1 MFTGLIREI
10 GTLVRRGDG
19 ALVIACPGLRPGIA
33 IGDSIAVCGVCL
45 TARALT
51 ADGFEADVSPET
63 LSRSTLAKLRPGS
76 RINLEPALAV
86 GERLGGHIVQGHVDG
101 VGTCAAIRPSGEG
114 YEVRFNMPAA
124 LSKYVAAKGSIAVD
138 GVSLT
143 VTSLDSGSFAVAV
156 IPHTWSG
163 TTLQFLRAG
172 DAVNLEVD
180 ILAKYVERL
189 LDRDA
194 GRPPLTEA
202 FLRDHGFAI

>member
-10 GTLVRRGDG
+10 GTLVRRGEG
-19 ALVIACPGLRPGIA
+19 ALVIACPGLRPVIA
-33 IGDSIAVCGVCL
+33 VGDSIAVNGVCL
-45 TARALT
+45 TARALS

-63 LSRSTLAKLRPGS
+63 FARSTLGGLRPGS

-101 VGTCAAIRPSGEG
+101 VGSCAAIRSSGEG
-114 YEVRFNMPAA
+114 FEVRFNLPAP
-124 LSKYVAAKGSIAVD
+124 LSKYVAGKGSIAVD

-143 VTSLDSGSFAVAV
+143 VASLDAASFSVAV
-156 IPHTWSG
+156 IPHTWAA

-189 LDRDA
+189 LDHDA